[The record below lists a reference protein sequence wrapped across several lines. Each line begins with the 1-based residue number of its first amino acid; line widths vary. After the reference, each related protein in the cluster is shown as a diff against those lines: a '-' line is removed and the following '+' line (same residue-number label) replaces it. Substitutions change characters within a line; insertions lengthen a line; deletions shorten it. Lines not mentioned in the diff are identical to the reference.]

1 MKKNMGQGSKKKKK
15 RKRIINAE
23 KKAHA
28 PTKEKK
34 CRATASKNM
43 FQKIYIQ

>member
-1 MKKNMGQGSKKKKK
+1 MGQLSKK
-15 RKRIINAE
+15 RKEKEYINAE